1 MDYDKLSDE
10 ELLNLYNQ
18 KVSGG
23 SSVDYDSMSDE
34 ELLQAYA
41 QKSKPEATWG
51 ETVKGAGSE
60 LLNMVGTGLSRAA
73 VGAEVVR
80 GASPINQLL
89 AGLGVEAAKPNQE
102 LIDKIISF
110 DKNAQL
116 EDPTQGKQLSG
127 PQRGVKAGIQLAG
140 ALTGGPASI
149 AGMMAG
155 GTGVETD
162 RMLEEGMSLEKA
174 QQFAAADAALNTASF
189 AVGGL
194 GKRALTQGVT
204 TGLGNM
210 AGDEASHLL
219 ANAFRESE
227 GLRQNERDNVDRAIS
242 FGFGFGPGY
251 IAKRAENATQ
261 VDQVKNVE
269 ADAKAKIEEFLA
281 TKEAQDPLNKSST
294 LELLPK
300 ESYPEPLG
308 NRSIDPDT
316 KTVTTGMA
324 EDVPTIDFPLRPEA
338 MERDRKFQRL
348 QKDLLAERQI
358 LDDYKERGLGP
369 EDIKQQETAVESA
382 RQSFAKYL
390 DEGYGIK
397 EAGDAYRGLYESGKE
412 TSLKVERGF
421 DPKSLAA
428 QKKELGLVDYY
439 KGNSTEFVG
448 RVKELVDA
456 GDYNGALDYIAKTQP
471 QTIEGKVARTLRR
484 LNDTDLFLSKD
495 PSFGSGDNL
504 SKSRYSLQDHEI
516 VMSPWQSGNY
526 RTFLH
531 EAVHSATSVAMYRQE
546 IGQTKGM
553 SVNEINAAKR
563 VSDLYSQVKSL
574 SKYPDLYG
582 FKNAR
587 EFIAEALS
595 SKSFQD
601 ELRSIKIN
609 EGTFKNAWQKVVDV
623 VRQMMGLDKKYAT
636 ALDRALDA
644 GNKLIKE
651 SSADTRMSGVN
662 TFKAKVSE
670 DFSGGNKLDRYT
682 KFEDFKNDLPP
693 ELKEHAA
700 KYWTEAGRELPAP
713 EQTALR
719 NQAEA
724 KVVEKL
730 LKGDDRVK
738 YLTQDTRSADEIK
751 GVLESYKDKD
761 GKYKDISDNAFR
773 NELSSGGYALSNL
786 TQHPLVHWVTSKTM
800 RALKEAEIK
809 SETAI
814 SEKGRGFLAILKA
827 GSADQIRDLSA
838 KLLAAEGKDVDVTK
852 AFEFN
857 GWEKRVLESWNRA
870 KDQAL
875 DDFNQMRQA
884 KGLEPVEPRLNYLAS
899 MFTGNF
905 RMLVKKDGKTVGW
918 INGNSKA
925 ELQDAMKHFEGQ
937 GYEFGNPSRIPYA
950 RSKDFQKML
959 ARRMA
964 AFDEVINIFGKSD
977 PEVAEFSSRM
987 ENLISKQA
995 YDYLDFKQ
1003 HFKEKSGVFGAEGM
1017 KKWKDAHA
1025 NAYDLWNAQAEYI
1038 RMVNQWVAQQKV
1050 EPDIKKVLVDSNI
1063 RDTMPNAAK
1072 LSENIYN
1079 NAFGRL
1085 ESIQVLEK
1093 FADAYVAAVNS
1104 DFVNAVPGGKQ
1115 LQKINPFEAMRGI
1128 KNWALYSALALNPGF
1143 MASQVIQVP
1152 SATSTMMQYF
1162 ADLGIQGNKGQSLSF
1177 GLWDTANHSPKMRAL
1192 AQMAAKNLGES
1203 LPDGFVSDVGQYFNK
1218 YAEENH
1224 IINPHILEKTDLY
1237 SKNPA
1242 LRLVQQADEKLGG
1255 TISRPE
1261 EMTRRWAFNTLA
1273 HYLYSAGFPKE
1284 KAAEMAEVATS
1295 VSMVDYSRQSRPM
1308 IYNRL
1313 GMLGDMASTVTT
1325 FKHNAY
1331 TQLATYGFN
1340 KAPKT
1345 LMTMMGIQ
1353 LLLGGLVGMYALDDA
1368 DDVWS
1373 IIRSIAPETF
1383 KDTPGIK
1390 EFIMRNADEFW
1401 AFGGLAAG
1409 SRFIMPEGIDI
1420 GTKFSM
1426 DNLFPDSAAEAM
1438 FPLLS
1443 ALVQT
1448 GEGIGKF
1455 ALAPTATN
1463 AAGIVYPMMPAP
1475 IKGVMESTV
1484 FANEEGGYIPSKTDQ
1499 LKTKRSF
1506 NEQMLRSTTGMRSL
1520 DERKESEIVFRTKN
1534 SRLRDE
1540 QLQQRYLDQAKTY
1553 SRDGDKKKTAQA
1565 IVKYMSNGGE
1575 WRNVNSF
1582 LERTYRGFVL
1592 DEIQRLSPKT
1602 LKTIRQ
1608 QQQQLDLMEFQKDME
1623 N

>member
-1 MDYDKLSDE
+1 MGYKVTFGSGHSVVFDNEPTQADIE
-10 ELLNLYNQ
+10 EAEASLGLTQ
-18 KVSGG
+18 K
-23 SSVDYDSMSDE
+23 
-34 ELLQAYA
+34 
-41 QKSKPEATWG
+41 KPEATWG
-51 ETVKGAGSE
+51 ETLKGAGAE

-89 AGLGVEAAKPNQE
+89 AGLGVDAAKPNQE

-110 DKNAQL
+110 DKGAQL
-116 EDPTQGKQLSG
+116 EDPTQDKQLSG
-127 PQRGVKAGIQLAG
+127 PQRGVKAGIQLGG
-140 ALTGGPASI
+140 ALAGGPAGI

-162 RMLEEGMSLEKA
+162 RMLAEGMPLEKA

-189 AVGGL
+189 GLGGL
-194 GKRALTQGVT
+194 GKSALTQGIT

-242 FGFGFGPGY
+242 FGFGAVPGY
-251 IAKRAENATQ
+251 LAKRAETSAPAE
-261 VDQVKNVE
+261 VVKDVE
-269 ADAKAKIEEFLA
+269 VDAKTKIDEFLK
-281 TKEAQDPLNKSST
+281 TKEAQDPLNKPST

-300 ESYPEPLG
+300 ENYPEPLG
-308 NRSIDPDT
+308 NRTIDPDT

-358 LDDYKERGLGP
+358 LEDYKERGLGP
-369 EDIKQQETAVESA
+369 EDIKEQETAVETA
-382 RQSFAKYL
+382 RQTFAKYL

-412 TSLKVERGF
+412 PSLKVERGF
-421 DPKSLAA
+421 DPKAWS
-428 QKKELGLVDYY
+428 QGKKELGLVDYY
-439 KGNSTEFVG
+439 EGKNTSFIG
-448 RVKELVDA
+448 RINDLVQA
-456 GDYNGALDYIAKTQP
+456 GDYNGALSYLAKTQP
-471 QTIEGKVARTLRR
+471 STIEGKVSKL
-484 LNDTDLFLSKD
+484 LLKLGDTDVKLSKD
-495 PSFGSGDNL
+495 SSIGIDLPNGDFEP
-504 SKSRYSLQDHEI
+504 SKSRYVAGEHSI
-516 VMSPWQSGNY
+516 VMSPLQSGNY
-526 RTFLH
+526 RTFIH
-531 EAVHSATSVAMYRQE
+531 EAVHSATSRALARLDFGE
-546 IGQTKGM
+546 TKGM
-553 SVNEINAAKR
+553 AVNEIAAAKQLKQLYNQIK
-563 VSDLYSQVKSL
+563 DLAPNKEF
-574 SKYPDLYG
+574 YG
-582 FKNAR
+582 FKNDR
-587 EFIAEALS
+587 EFISEVFS
-595 SKSFQD
+595 NKKFQD
-601 ELRSIKIN
+601 ELRNIKLR
-609 EGTFKNAWQKVVDV
+609 EGKFKSAWHKVVDT
-623 VRQMMGLDKKYAT
+623 VRQMLGLDKKFAT

-644 GNKLIKE
+644 GNKLIE
-651 SSADTRMSGVN
+651 ASTRETRTSGLN
-662 TFKAKVSE
+662 GGKGLGN
-670 DFSGGNKLDRYT
+670 DFAEGSKLDRY
-682 KFEDFKNDLPP
+682 KSFDEFKNDLPP
-693 ELKEHAA
+693 ELKEYAA
-700 KYWTEAGRELPAP
+700 QYWSEGGRELPSN

-730 LKGDDRVK
+730 LKGDDRIK
-738 YLTQDTRSADEIK
+738 YLVQDQRSVEEIK

-761 GKYKDISDNAFR
+761 GNYKDISDNAVR
-773 NELSSGGYALSNL
+773 NELASGGYAMSNL

-814 SEKGRGFLAILKA
+814 SEKGRGFMAILKA

-838 KLLAAEGKDVDVTK
+838 KLLAVEGKDVDVTK

-875 DDFNQMRQA
+875 SDFNKMREA

-905 RMLVKKDGKTVGW
+905 RVLVQKDGKTVGW

-937 GYEFGNPSRIPYA
+937 GYDFSAPKRIPFA
-950 RSKDFQKML
+950 RSKDFQKMM
-959 ARRMA
+959 ARKMA
-964 AFDEVINIFGKSD
+964 SFDEVINIFGKSD
-977 PEVAEFSSRM
+977 PEVAEFASRM
-987 ENLISKQA
+987 ENMISKQA

-1017 KKWKDAHA
+1017 KKWKDAYA

-1050 EPDIKKVLVDSNI
+1050 EPDIKQLILDPNMREK
-1063 RDTMPNAAK
+1063 MPNAAK
-1072 LSENIYN
+1072 LSESIYN

-1085 ESIQVLEK
+1085 QGIQVLEH
-1093 FADAYVAAVNS
+1093 FADAYIAAVNS

-1115 LQKINPFEAMRGI
+1115 LQKINPFEAMRHI
-1128 KNWALYSALALNPGF
+1128 KNFSLYAALGLNPGF
-1143 MASQVIQVP
+1143 WVSQIVQVP
-1152 SATSTMMQYF
+1152 AATTTMMQYF
-1162 ADLGIQGNKGQSLSF
+1162 KELGIHGNEKLAPVYGA
-1177 GLWDTANHSPKMRAL
+1177 WDTTGHFPKAKAA
-1192 AQMAAKNLGES
+1192 AQMAAKAMGED
-1203 LPDGFVSDVGQYFNK
+1203 LPHGFVSDVGQYFNK
-1218 YAEENH
+1218 YAEDNH

-1237 SKNPA
+1237 SKNRFLKA
-1242 LRLVQQADEKLGG
+1242 LQWTEEQIGKS
-1255 TISRPE
+1255 ISSPE
-1261 EMTRRWAFNTLA
+1261 ESTRRWAFNTLA

-1284 KAAEMAEVATS
+1284 KAAEIAEVATS
-1295 VSMVDYSRQSRPM
+1295 IAMVDYSRQSRPM

-1313 GMLGDMASTVTT
+1313 GLLGDMASTVTT

-1331 TQLATYGFN
+1331 TQLATYGTN

-1345 LMTMMGIQ
+1345 ILTMIGIQ
-1353 LLLGGLVGMYALDDA
+1353 LLLGGLTGMYAVDDA
-1368 DDVWS
+1368 DDAWGM
-1373 IIRSIAPETF
+1373 IRSVFPETF
-1383 KDTPGIK
+1383 QDTPGIK

-1409 SRFIMPEGIDI
+1409 SRFIMPEGMDI

-1448 GEGIGKF
+1448 GEGVGKF
-1455 ALAPTATN
+1455 AMAPTTTN
-1463 AAGIVYPMMPAP
+1463 AAGVAYPMMPAP
-1475 IKGVMESTV
+1475 IKGIMESTV
-1484 FANEEGGYIPSKTDQ
+1484 FSDGKGGYIPSKTDQ
-1499 LKTKRSF
+1499 LKTVRST
-1506 NEQMLRSTTGMRSL
+1506 NEERLRSITGMRSL
-1520 DERKESEIVFRTKN
+1520 DERKESEIVFRTKS

-1582 LERTYRGFVL
+1582 LERTYKGFIL
-1592 DEIQRLSPKT
+1592 DEVQRLSPKT